1 MSFKNQLLPIVQSQ
15 PLLIVISGLSG
26 AGKDTVVRALHERGF
41 PIHFVVTATSRER
54 RPDEVDGR
62 DYIFVTKQ
70 AFEQMVAENELLEY
84 ALVYGQYK
92 GVPKEQVRRALASG
106 KDVIMRLDVQGAA
119 SIREQCSDAVLVFL
133 AVSEE
138 TLLQRLKDRRTE
150 SEEQLQIRLKTAYEE
165 LNCIHEFD
173 YLVANENGDLDETV
187 DTIEAIIRAEHHRV
201 TPRQVTL

>member
-1 MSFKNQLLPIVQSQ
+1 MQPQ

-26 AGKDTVVRALHERGF
+26 AGKDTVVRALHARGF

-54 RPDEVDGR
+54 RQDEVDGR
-62 DYIFVTKQ
+62 DYLFVSKQ
-70 AFEQMVAENELLEY
+70 AFEQMVAEDELLEY

-92 GVPKEQVRRALASG
+92 GVPKEQVRQALASG

-119 SIREQCSDAVLVFL
+119 SIRKQCPGAVLVFL

-150 SEEQLQIRLKTAYEE
+150 SEEQLQLRLKTAREE

-187 DTIEAIIRAEHHRV
+187 NTIEAIIRAEHHRV
-201 TPRQVTL
+201 MPRRVTL